1 MILSF
6 SHVSFQQS
14 HMFCLA
20 MEQAMSQS
28 TTFCAGNAA
37 MCFLPYVLRSGRTR
51 TAVRSSEGYVLR
63 SQGDSAEMA
72 IDGKVDEKMENVG
85 FVLTVGI
92 PGLRRV
98 LRP

>member
-1 MILSF
+1 
-6 SHVSFQQS
+6 
-14 HMFCLA
+14 
-20 MEQAMSQS
+20 MSRS

-37 MCFLPYVLRSGRTR
+37 MCFLPYVLRSGRTG
-51 TAVRSSEGYVLR
+51 TAVRSSGGYVLR
-63 SQGDSAEMA
+63 SQGESAEMA

-85 FVLTVGI
+85 FVWTGGI